1 MMSHIS
7 ALNTIIILANDC
19 NFIRMHTFVEFYG
32 TKRLKSFLNWQ
43 WVLSENYSVS
53 QSADSSWL
61 LSQLMRLGQ
70 NDLSF
75 VNIRS
80 F

>member
-7 ALNTIIILANDC
+7 ALITTIILANDC

-70 NDLSF
+70 NELSF